1 MTEFFNDLIGQLA
14 ELKDTYIYLTILVVA
29 YLENVFP
36 PIPGDLLVIFAG
48 YLISTGVISFPE
60 ALFFST
66 VGSFLGFIH
75 LYGIGRWLGDSIM
88 SDKKMM
94 FLPKERIRDV
104 NKQFLRFGYW
114 LIIFNR
120 FLAGTRAVISLF
132 AGIGNLYF
140 WKTSAAALFSALA
153 WNALLLFLGKVLG
166 NSWRDLLGY
175 LQSYSIIVTSLLALL
190 AIILL
195 IRWYMK
201 KKNLQKN
208 I

>member
-1 MTEFFNDLIGQLA
+1 MIEFFNDLISQLS
-14 ELKDTYIYLTILVVA
+14 ELKDTYIYLTLLVVA

-36 PIPGDLLVIFAG
+36 PIPGDLMVIFAG
-48 YLISTGVISFPE
+48 YLISTGVINFPE

-88 SDKKMM
+88 SEKKLL

-132 AGIGNLYF
+132 AGIGNLFF
-140 WKTSAAALFSALA
+140 WKTSAAALLSALA
-153 WNALLLFLGKVLG
+153 WNALLLFLGKILG
-166 NSWRDLLGY
+166 NSWRDVLGY

-190 AIILL
+190 SVILI
-195 IRWYMK
+195 IRWYVK